1 MKLFRVL
8 FCVPVFA
15 MTAAAQ
21 TNVPALTQTNV
32 PADATTNMPVRQM
45 SLQDCIQMALEHNLD
60 IKIERY
66 APQISLYT
74 LKIGYGGYD
83 PLYSISGE
91 HAFSMSGGG
100 FNQSIGIPIPSSTVN
115 ADIFNSGLTGVLPSG
130 LTYNF
135 SGNIA
140 QSKGSGGG
148 LTNSSESTSG
158 RVGVQLTQPLLKNF
172 WIDSTRLSIAIA
184 KNRLHYSEQG
194 LRYQIL
200 TSIQSVENA
209 YYDLIADRDNV
220 EVQEMA
226 VRLAEQLLAEDTKRV
241 EVGSLA
247 PLSQTQDESQAASA
261 RAALLAARQAL
272 AAQENTLKALIAD
285 NYRSLHDVDIQ
296 PSEQL
301 ASPVQFFDLQDSW
314 RKGLTQRPDY
324 IQAKLNLEQN
334 GITLKYDKNQLF
346 PELDLIGSYGHN
358 AGAIRQ
364 FNQGFNDFREGNQ
377 PFYNYGAQMT
387 FPLSNLKARS
397 QYKSDKLTVEQSLLT
412 LKKLE
417 QTIMVSIDNDI
428 KKAQADY
435 LQVEATR
442 EATIYA
448 EAALDA
454 EQKKLDNGKSTSFV
468 VLQLQSNLT
477 TARGQEIQALD
488 NYNKD
493 LAQLAFD
500 EASTFERRGITVQIR

>member
-1 MKLFRVL
+1 MKQFSVL
-8 FCVPVFA
+8 LCMSVLA
-15 MTAAAQ
+15 MTVAAQ
-21 TNVPALTQTNV
+21 TNMPTIIQTDAA
-32 PADATTNMPVRQM
+32 ADATTNMPVRQM

-66 APQISLYT
+66 SPQISQYT
-74 LKIGYGGYD
+74 LSIGYGGYD
-83 PLYSISGE
+83 PLFSISGD
-91 HAFSMSGGG
+91 HAFNLSGGG
-100 FNQSIGIPIPSSTVN
+100 FDPNTKQPIPASTFN
-115 ADIFNSGLTGVLPSG
+115 ANIFNSSLTGVLPSG
-130 LTYNF
+130 LIYNF
-135 SGNIA
+135 SGNIS
-140 QSKGSGGG
+140 QSKGSGAS
-148 LTNSSESTSG
+148 TNANTESTSG
-158 RVGVQLTQPLLKNF
+158 RVGVTLAQPLLKNF
-172 WIDSTRLSIAIA
+172 WIDSTRLNIAIA

-200 TSIQSVENA
+200 TSIQSVESA
-209 YYDLIADRDNV
+209 YYDLIAARDNV
-220 EVQEMA
+220 KVQEMA

-247 PLSQTQDESQAASA
+247 PLSEKQDESQAASA
-261 RAALLAARQAL
+261 RAALLAARQTV
-272 AAQENTLKALIAD
+272 AAQENLLKALIGD

-296 PSEQL
+296 PAEQL
-301 ASPVQFFDLQDSW
+301 ASPVQFYDLQESW

-324 IQAKLNLEQN
+324 LQAKLNLEQN
-334 GITLKYDKNQLF
+334 GIQLKYDKNQLF
-346 PELDLIGSYGHN
+346 PELDLTGSYGHN
-358 AGAIRQ
+358 AGGVQQ

-377 PFYNYGAQMT
+377 PFYSYGAQMT
-387 FPLSNLKARS
+387 FPLSNQKARN

-417 QTIMVSIDNDI
+417 QNIMVSIDNDI

-454 EQKKLDNGKSTSFV
+454 EQKKLENGKSTSFV

-477 TARGQEIQALD
+477 AARGAEIQALD